1 MSQWWTRNSHVDKG
15 DYNQSEVED
24 ITGCIPLLLDKCVVG
39 GKIDMTV
46 DDFRNI
52 YYEAVG
58 YVRHIKFYTK
68 DPESWDLYVRLIRRS
83 GHC

>member
-39 GKIDMTV
+39 GKIDLTV
-46 DDFRNI
+46 PDLRDI
-52 YYEAVG
+52 YNKAVTFVQDIEEA
-58 YVRHIKFYTK
+58 TK
-68 DPESWDLYVRLIRRS
+68 KSPKRWEW
-83 GHC
+83 